1 MCFILICLI
10 VSGIVLIDLL
20 MKKDLFII
28 ALKVLLYALSLLAAY
43 FGVSALSSCSA
54 SHSVQGT
61 GKTTVILVDTTYLY
75 HDGFL
80 KTK

>member
-1 MCFILICLI
+1 
-10 VSGIVLIDLL
+10 
-20 MKKDLFII
+20 MKKDLITI
-28 ALKVLLYALSLLAAY
+28 AIKVLLYALSLLAAY
-43 FGVSALSSCSA
+43 FGVTALSSCSA
-54 SHSVQGT
+54 SHSLQGT

>member
-1 MCFILICLI
+1 
-10 VSGIVLIDLL
+10 
-20 MKKDLFII
+20 MKKDLII
-28 ALKVLLYALSLLAAY
+28 IVIKVLLYALGLLAAY
-43 FGVSALSSCSA
+43 FGVSSLTSCSA
-54 SHSVQGT
+54 FHGVQGT